1 MAALTL
7 TRPSSKSYREAVETV
22 RGQLRLREG
31 EVEVLR
37 RELRD
42 RPTVISDSRTPKAQT
57 PQLVVDQT
65 QEVQDLTAKVRE
77 TRMIRNNDNLGNI

>member
-1 MAALTL
+1 M
-7 TRPSSKSYREAVETV
+7 

-42 RPTVISDSRTPKAQT
+42 RPTVVSDSRTPKTQTAQA
-57 PQLVVDQT
+57 VVDQT
-65 QEVQDLTAKVRE
+65 QEVQDLTAKVME
-77 TRMIRNNDNLGNI
+77 TKGGNQIHMHHQTE